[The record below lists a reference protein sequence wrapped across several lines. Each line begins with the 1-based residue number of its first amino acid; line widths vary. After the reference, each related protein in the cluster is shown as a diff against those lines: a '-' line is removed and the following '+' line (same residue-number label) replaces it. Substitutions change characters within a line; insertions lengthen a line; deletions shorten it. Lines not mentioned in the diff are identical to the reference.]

1 MHPAFS
7 VIVFT
12 TASGAGYGLL
22 ALTGLVFAAGGF
34 ASMHWG
40 FGFCAIGLGTALV
53 AGGLVSSTLHLG
65 RPERALRALTQVRT
79 SWLSREG
86 ALAALAFL
94 PILGFFA
101 GWVLMGRIDGPVRLA
116 ALAVALLSV
125 ATVHATAM
133 IYRSLKPVH
142 QWCNGHVV
150 PVYHVLAAMTGALL
164 LNALAHLW
172 GAPSQALAAFALLSC
187 VAGAFMKERYWRF
200 VDEDAAASTPETAT
214 GLAGLGKVRL
224 LDPPHTGSNYVMRE
238 MGFRVARKHALK
250 LRRAALVL
258 GFVLPALLLLAA
270 VLLAPVPA
278 AIAATLAPA
287 SALAGVL
294 AERWLFFAEAKH
306 SVSLY
311 YGAEAA

>member
-1 MHPAFS
+1 VHPALS

-34 ASMHWG
+34 ASMPRG

-101 GWVLMGRIDGPVRLA
+101 GWVAMGLVDGPVRLA
-116 ALAVALLSV
+116 ALAAALLSI

-172 GAPSQALAAFALLSC
+172 GAPSQALAAFALLAC
-187 VAGAFMKERYWRF
+187 VAGAFLKERYWRF
-200 VDEDAAASTPETAT
+200 VDEDAAPSTPGTAT
-214 GLAGLGKVRL
+214 GLSALGKVRL

-250 LRRAALVL
+250 MRRAALLL
-258 GFVLPALLLLAA
+258 GFVAPALLLLVAA
-270 VLLAPVPA
+270 LLSGATATVAATIAPVP
-278 AIAATLAPA
+278 
-287 SALAGVL
+287 ALAGVL
-294 AERWLFFAEAKH
+294 AERWLFFAEARH
-306 SVSLY
+306 SASLY